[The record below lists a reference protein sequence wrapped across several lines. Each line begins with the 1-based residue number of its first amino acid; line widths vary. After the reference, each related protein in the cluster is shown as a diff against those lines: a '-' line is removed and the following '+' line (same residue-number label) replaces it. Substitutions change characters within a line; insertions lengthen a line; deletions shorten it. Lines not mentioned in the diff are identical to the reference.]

1 MAHRRIA
8 VFLGLTAVLL
18 GCASFAGAAD
28 PPPVRALFVGNS
40 LTAMNDLPDASP
52 GSLPQPG
59 GASSTRRSPSVA
71 SGAQTARRL
80 GIHHRNSFVF

>member
-40 LTAMNDLPDASP
+40 LTAMNDLP
-52 GSLPQPG
+52 G
-59 GASSTRRSPSVA
+59 RVA
-71 SGAQTARRL
+71 GLAAATGRRL
-80 GIHHRNSFVF
+80 AYEEITFGRFRSSDCTTSENSSPQ